1 MGSRQADHLHSGPP
15 QLCVNCY
22 LSNSLRPPD
31 PGPFST
37 TCAGRARELEEKRI
51 NKELSNI
58 RTKFKDPK
66 LIGYQKKKYVAK
78 LLYMYILG
86 WEVDF
91 GYMEMVDLLSSDK
104 YTEKQIGYL
113 AVTLMLGEN
122 ADLSRLILNC
132 LSRDMQGN
140 SEIFAC
146 LALHAIANVGSKDMA
161 VQLSG
166 EVQQLLV
173 SGNHTSFVRKKA
185 ALCLL
190 RLYRKF
196 PEAFQAVDWAQK
208 IIFMM
213 DDRDLGTALA
223 VASLVLALAQQYP
236 DAYFGA
242 VPKAVNRL
250 HRVLIEKD
258 FTSEYLYYKIPV
270 PWLQVKL
277 LRLLQYFPSP
287 GEPQVFRKLND
298 VLVYIIQ
305 NSAEVPKNV
314 QHNNAQNAILF
325 EAINLCIHLDPLSD
339 LVDQTLVLLG
349 NFIVAKET
357 NSRYLALETMCHLA
371 ATGARN
377 CLDALR
383 VHQETIIISLK
394 DKDISVRRRALD
406 LLYSMCDQN
415 NVRVIVAELL
425 QYLQIA
431 DFAIREEMVLKIAIL
446 AEKFAMEYSWYVDVV
461 LQLITIAGEFVSDD
475 IWFRVV
481 QIITNNE
488 VLQEYAVATILGA
501 LRSPNCHETTI
512 KVGGCIL
519 GEFGHLI
526 ANMPGCS
533 PIDQFTALHSKF
545 PTCSPQ
551 TRALLLTTYIKFI
564 NLFPEIKHEILAVFK
579 LHRSVLDV
587 ELQQR
592 ASEYLALATRDTEEL
607 LQTVCEEMPAYPDRE
622 SALLSALNKRIADTE
637 DKRTWVIGG
646 KDANTEVAKA
656 KAIRDAAIAAA
667 AANGAPIGR
676 QRIGGGGKLKSF
688 EDVLQETSVPPGS
701 SEEADILRAIEL
713 SKQEQQ
719 MHQQQQ
725 QQSNGYQQSPVP
737 KADALGADVIDYSLV
752 KPVVAAL
759 SGGMDDSTL
768 YSRLVT
774 SPNGLLHRDNN
785 LEIGIKTEYREQL
798 GRIAIFFGNRSSQPI
813 TSLAAEIQTDSQVR
827 LTLMQPL
834 PSVLPSGTQLSQ
846 IYKVECGGPS
856 TPVSFMTVSC
866 SIGDGVSSSIPVT
879 LTLRIPILLTK
890 FITPIDLPSQDF
902 FQRWKQIGGAPR
914 ESQAVFRPATGAVA
928 TASELVKIVQGLGL
942 GIIKNVD
949 DSPLSTVG
957 AGIFNSTD
965 LGKVGCMMRLE
976 KNEQYQMYRLTVR
989 TTNEVVS
996 EILRAQIEE
1005 CVALH
1010 I

>member
-1 MGSRQADHLHSGPP
+1 GKYVQALIALTPCFLNSDYPRLTIFIAD
-15 QLCVNCY
+15 LRNC
-22 LSNSLRPPD
+22 
-31 PGPFST
+31 
-37 TCAGRARELEEKRI
+37 RARELEEKRI

-86 WEVDF
+86 WPVDF
-91 GYMEMVDLLSSDK
+91 GQMEMVDLLSSDK

-122 ADLSRLILNC
+122 ADLSRLIVNC
-132 LSRDMQGN
+132 LLRDLQGT
-140 SEIFAC
+140 SEIFTC
-146 LALHAIANVGSKDMA
+146 LALHAIANIGSRDMA
-161 VQLSG
+161 ANLMS

-190 RLYRKF
+190 RLFRKF
-196 PEAFQAVDWAQK
+196 PELFQAVDWAQK
-208 IIFMM
+208 IIYMM
-213 DDRDLGTALA
+213 DDRDLGTALS
-223 VASLVLALAQQYP
+223 VATLVLALAQQYP
-236 DAYFGA
+236 EEYYGA
-242 VPKAVNRL
+242 VNKAISRL
-250 HRVLIEKD
+250 YKVLIDKD
-258 FTSEYLYYKIPV
+258 VTQEYMYYKIPA

-277 LRLLQYFPSP
+277 LRLLQYYPAP
-287 GEPQVFRKLND
+287 ADPQVFRKLND
-298 VLVYIIQ
+298 VLLYIVK
-305 NSAEVPKNV
+305 NSNEVAKNV

-325 EAINLCIHLDPLSD
+325 EAINLCIHLDPVSD
-339 LVDQTLVLLG
+339 LVDQTLALLG

-383 VHQETIIISLK
+383 VHQETIIASLK
-394 DKDISVRRRALD
+394 DKDISVRRSALD

-415 NVRVIVAELL
+415 NLH
-425 QYLQIA
+425 YLQIA

-446 AEKFAMEYSWYVDVV
+446 TEKFAMEYSWYVDVV

-526 ANMPGCS
+526 ANMPGCT

-545 PTCSPQ
+545 PTCSPP
-551 TRALLLTTYIKFI
+551 TRALLLTTYVKFI
-564 NLFPEIKHEILAVFK
+564 NLFPEIKEEVLAVFK
-579 LHRSVLDV
+579 QHKTVLDV

-592 ASEYLALATRDTEEL
+592 ASEYLALSTRETDEL
-607 LQTVCEEMPAYPDRE
+607 LQTVCEEMPAYPERE
-622 SALLSALNKRIADTE
+622 SQLLLRLNKKIADTE

-656 KAIRDAAIAAA
+656 KAIRDAALAAGGGVSRPAAA
-667 AANGAPIGR
+667 VKAP
-676 QRIGGGGKLKSF
+676 LKTF
-688 EDVLQETSVPPGS
+688 DERVQEVD

-713 SKQEQQ
+713 SKSE
-719 MHQQQQ
+719 MLGGGGP
-725 QQSNGYQQSPVP
+725 SSPVYQSQP
-737 KADALGADVIDYSLV
+737 QQTTDALGAGGIDYTQV
-752 KPVVAAL
+752 KPAIKAL

-768 YSRLVT
+768 YNRLIT
-774 SPNGLLHRDNN
+774 AANGLLHRDAN
-785 LEIGIKTEYREQL
+785 LEIGIKTEYRDQL
-798 GRIAIFFGNRSSQPI
+798 GRIAVFFGNRSSQPI
-813 TSLAAEIQTDSQVR
+813 TSLSAEIQADPNIRV
-827 LTLMQPL
+827 TLMQPI
-834 PSVLPSGTQLSQ
+834 SSIIPSGQQLHQ
-846 IYKVECGGPS
+846 IYKVECAGICQPI
-856 TPVSFMTVSC
+856 SFMTVNC
-866 SIGDGVSSSIPVT
+866 SIGDGISSNVPVS
-879 LTLRIPILLTK
+879 LTLRLPIIISK
-890 FITPIDLPSQDF
+890 FVTPIDLPSNDF
-902 FQRWKQIGGAPR
+902 FTRWKQIGGPPR
-914 ESQAVFRPATGAVA
+914 ESQVVFRPASGAVVPKP
-928 TASELVKIVQGLGL
+928 ELIKIVQGLGL
-942 GIIKNVD
+942 GIIRNVD
-949 DSPLSTVG
+949 DSALSVVG
-957 AGIFNSTD
+957 AGIFNAVD
-965 LGKVGCMMRLE
+965 LGKVGCMIRLE
-976 KNEQYQMYRLTVR
+976 RNEEYQMYRLTVR
-989 TTNEVVS
+989 TTNETVS
-996 EILRAQIEE
+996 DVLRAQIEE

>member
-1 MGSRQADHLHSGPP
+1 MSRGEVAL
-15 QLCVNCY
+15 
-22 LSNSLRPPD
+22 
-31 PGPFST
+31 
-37 TCAGRARELEEKRI
+37 I
-51 NKELSNI
+51 NLN
-58 RTKFKDPK
+58 TLDPK

-91 GYMEMVDLLSSDK
+91 GFMEMVDLLSSDK

-113 AVTLMLGEN
+113 AVTLMLGDN
-122 ADLSRLILNC
+122 ADLSRLIVNC
-132 LSRDMQGN
+132 LARDLQGN
-140 SEIFAC
+140 SEIFTC
-146 LALHAIANVGSKDMA
+146 LALHAIANVGSRDMA
-161 VQLSG
+161 MSLSAD
-166 EVQQLLV
+166 VQQLLV

-196 PEAFQAVDWAQK
+196 PDIFMAIDWAPK
-208 IIFMM
+208 ILLMM
-213 DDRDLGTALA
+213 DDRDLGTALG
-223 VASLVLALAQQYP
+223 VATLVLALAQQYP
-236 DAYFGA
+236 EAYYGA
-242 VPKAVNRL
+242 CAKAINRL

-287 GEPQVFRKLND
+287 GEPQLFKKLNE
-298 VLVYIIQ
+298 VLVYIVR

-377 CLDALR
+377 CIDALR
-383 VHQETIIISLK
+383 VHQDTIIASLK

-406 LLYSMCDQN
+406 LLYSMCDQS

-425 QYLQIA
+425 QYLPIA

-461 LQLITIAGEFVSDD
+461 LQLITVAGEFVSDD

-501 LRSPNCHETTI
+501 LRSPNCHETTV

-526 ANMPGCS
+526 ANMNGCS
-533 PIDQFTALHSKF
+533 PIDQFTALHAKF

-551 TRALLLTTYIKFI
+551 TRALLLTTYVKFI
-564 NLFPEIKHEILAVFK
+564 NLFPEIKEEILAVFR
-579 LHRSVLDV
+579 LHRTVLDV

-592 ASEYLALATRDTEEL
+592 ASEYLALATRETDEL
-607 LQTVCEEMPAYPDRE
+607 MQTVCEEMPAYPERE
-622 SALLSALNKRIADTE
+622 SALLSALNKKIADTE
-637 DKRTWVIGG
+637 DKRTWIIGG

-667 AANGAPIGR
+667 AASGAPIGR
-676 QRIGGGGKLKSF
+676 QRQLANPSKLKTF
-688 EDVLQETSVPPGS
+688 DDRVQEAPN
-701 SEEADILRAIEL
+701 SEEADIQRAIEL
-713 SKQEQQ
+713 SKQEMMNQG
-719 MHQQQQ
+719 QQQNYQ
-725 QQSNGYQQSPVP
+725 VNEYVNSNAQVPVH
-737 KADALGADVIDYSLV
+737 DALGADVIDYTLV
-752 KPVVAAL
+752 KPVIAPL

-774 SPNGLLHRDNN
+774 VSNGLLHRDGN
-785 LEIGIKTEYREQL
+785 LEIGIKMEYREHL

-813 TSLAAEIQTDSQVR
+813 TSLAAEIQADPQLR

-834 PSVLPSGTQLSQ
+834 PSVLPPGTQLNQ
-846 IYKVECGGPS
+846 IYKVECLGTC
-856 TPVSFMTVSC
+856 TPVSFMTVAC
-866 SIGDGVSSSIPVT
+866 SVGDGVSSSLPVS
-879 LTLRIPILLTK
+879 LTLRMPILLTK
-890 FITPIDLPSQDF
+890 FITPIDLPAHDF
-902 FQRWKQIGGAPR
+902 FSRWKQIGGPPR
-914 ESQAVFRPATGAVA
+914 ESQAVFRPATGTVA
-928 TASELVKIVQGLGL
+928 SSSELVKIVLGLGL
-942 GIIKNVD
+942 GLIKSVD
-949 DSPLSTVG
+949 DSPLSTVA
-957 AGIFNSTD
+957 AGIFNSAD
-965 LGKVGCMMRLE
+965 LGKVGCMIRLE